1 MEQQFFSWA
10 QDVFWEEV
18 KDHVLVCSDKP
29 GTRAIRL
36 NPEASAVWRLCDG
49 TRSVG
54 EMVKELLRQY
64 EAEPQVITRQVGTLI
79 GELASKGLLSRLDE
93 PREITREE
101 LQADAVIFRDAAVW
115 ARQVGSE
122 FTILDNRCGVAYSV
136 GTPDVERIWTLTNQ
150 RPTVEKVLDEI
161 EREDQRETHL
171 ARAWGRIYLRI
182 LQERGWVRLGDKSE
196 ERETP
201 SFCRA
206 YTSARSNFGL
216 QFHFTGRCNLRCRHC
231 YEDGAVAG
239 EMTIDERIIILEK
252 FLRQAA
258 DWDRVPRI
266 ALTGGEPLLDRDL
279 WVLLD
284 YLEDHSLMDGTM
296 AVLTNGTL
304 MDDSIADRFTRYR
317 KLNQV
322 QVSLDGATRATHDA
336 VRGEGAFDAA
346 VRAVGL
352 LLEKGIYTA
361 IHFVVHKGNYRD
373 AFRMTNLAKEL
384 SADSLLITRLV
395 PWGRGKEMQASM
407 LTPEEVREL
416 YLKLVEDEKELA
428 SRRTD
433 GNAAE
438 RLRVVVKNRCDF
450 PLLFSDTTDPEQL
463 VWNGRHCV
471 IGLNHLTVMQ
481 DGTAYACRRLPRAV
495 GNLLHEGFQD
505 IWSHDFLWKMR
516 CRHSFMQG
524 KCTRC
529 RFFTD
534 PKYRVFCWGGAA
546 CIANGYYGDPF
557 HPDPQ
562 CSYQPSALGE

>member
-18 KDHVLVCSDKP
+18 EDHVLVCSDEP
-29 GTRAIRL
+29 GNRAIRL

-54 EMVKELLRQY
+54 EITKELLRQF
-64 EAEPQVITRQVGTLI
+64 EAEPQIISRQVGTLI
-79 GELASKGLLSRLDE
+79 GEFVSKGLLSKLDQPCE
-93 PREITREE
+93 VIREE
-101 LQADAVIFRDAAVW
+101 LQADAVIFRNAAVW
-115 ARQVGSE
+115 ARQVGPE
-122 FTILDNRCGVAYSV
+122 FAILDNRVGVAYGV
-136 GTPDVERIWTLTNQ
+136 GNPDVQRIWALTSQ

-161 EREDQRETHL
+161 ERETQREPDL
-171 ARAWGRIYLRI
+171 VRAWGKIYLRI
-182 LQERGWVRLGDKSE
+182 LQKRGWVSLGDKSE
-196 ERETP
+196 KQETL
-201 SFCRA
+201 SFCRPNTKV
-206 YTSARSNFGL
+206 TSRLGL
-216 QFHFTGRCNLRCRHC
+216 QFHFTGRCNLHCRHC
-231 YEDGAVAG
+231 YEDEAIAG
-239 EMTIDERIIILEK
+239 EMTIDEKKTILEK

-258 DWDRVPRI
+258 DWDRVPHVG
-266 ALTGGEPLLDRDL
+266 LTGGEPLLDRDL

-284 YLEDHSLMDGTM
+284 YLEGHSLMDGTT

-304 MDDSIADRFTRYR
+304 MNDSIADRFTRYR

-322 QVSLDGATRATHDA
+322 QVSLDGATRITHDA
-336 VRGEGAFDAA
+336 IRGEGTFDAV

-352 LLEKGIYTA
+352 LQGKGIYTA
-361 IHFVVHKGNYRD
+361 IHFVVHKGNYQD

-384 SADSLLITRLV
+384 GADSLLITRLV

-416 YLKLVEDEKELA
+416 YLKLVEDEKDLA
-428 SRRTD
+428 SQRTD
-433 GNAAE
+433 GNAAV
-438 RLRVVVKNRCDF
+438 RLRVATNRCDF

-463 VWNGRHCV
+463 VWNGHHCV

-495 GNLLHEGFQD
+495 GNLLHEDFQD
-505 IWSHDFLWKMR
+505 IWNHDFLWKMR
-516 CRHSFMQG
+516 CKNLFMQG

-529 RFFTD
+529 RFFTELE
-534 PKYRVFCWGGAA
+534 YCTFCWGGAA

-562 CSYQPSALGE
+562 CSYQPSAL